1 MSHVPHDLA
10 DEFPGAT
17 DVLHQLKTGDAHFA
31 VLAER
36 YHDLNRAIHRHDTGV
51 EPAADEHVEGL
62 KRQRLTLLDEIS
74 GLISKA
80 KAA

>member
-10 DEFPGAT
+10 EEFPDAT
-17 DVLHQLKTGDAHFA
+17 DILHRLKTSDTHFA
-31 VLAER
+31 GLAER

-51 EPAADEHVEGL
+51 EPASDEHVEGL

-74 GLISKA
+74 GAISKA
-80 KAA
+80 KVA